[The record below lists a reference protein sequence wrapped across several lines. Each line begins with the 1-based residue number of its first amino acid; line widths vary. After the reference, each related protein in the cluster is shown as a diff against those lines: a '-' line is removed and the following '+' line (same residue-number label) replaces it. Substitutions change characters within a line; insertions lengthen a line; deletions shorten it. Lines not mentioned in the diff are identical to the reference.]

1 MARFR
6 IALSLLV
13 FVPLVALSQVAPTRT
28 WPELKEAVQ
37 DRVNRN
43 AYPLT
48 GYDKEEVREVLS
60 RINSLDRDEWAR
72 SWMQQG
78 DKHLA
83 DAKAGQSSGD
93 RAKAREAYIAA
104 WRYYGFGA
112 WPTQNSEGKREA
124 HRRATAAFRNYAALA
139 DPAIE
144 VLRVPFEGKEII
156 AYLQLPAGARPAP
169 VVMSVGGLDSYKE
182 YVVEQYGPGYLAA
195 GLGYLAIDMPGV
207 GEAPIKIDVGAE
219 RMFSRLLDALAARKD
234 VDPKRMGFMGVS
246 WGGHWATR
254 VGYTEKDRLRGS
266 VAWAGPVDIYF
277 SREWQS
283 KALGTREYLFDLF
296 AARAGV
302 YGVST
307 LDDFYAYGPRMSLK
321 NGDWLSKPSSP
332 MLLVNGEKDTQVP
345 IDDLY
350 LVLRNGTPKEAWVN
364 PQGGHIGR
372 GAGWSD
378 ARIFKEVVVPWL
390 AQRLSPTAA
399 KSGL

>member
-1 MARFR
+1 MRLL
-6 IALSLLV
+6 LSLLV
-13 FVPLVALSQVAPTRT
+13 FIPLFAAAQVGPTRT

-48 GYDKEEVREVLS
+48 GYDAGEVREVLS

-72 SWMQQG
+72 SWIEQG
-78 DKHLA
+78 DKHIA
-83 DAKAGQSSGD
+83 QAKAAGD
-93 RAKAREAYIAA
+93 RAKAREAYLNA

-112 WPTQNSEGKREA
+112 WPTQNSEGKRDA

-139 DPAIE
+139 EPAIE
-144 VLRVPFEGKEII
+144 VLRVPFEGKEIT
-156 AYLQLPAGARPAP
+156 AYLQLPPGARPAP
-169 VVMSVGGLDSYKE
+169 LVMSVGGLDSYKE

-195 GLGYLAIDMPGV
+195 GLAYLAIDMPGT

-234 VDPKRMGFMGVS
+234 VDAKRIGFMGVS
-246 WGGHWATR
+246 WGGHWAAR
-254 VGYTEKDRLRGS
+254 VAFAEKDRLRA
-266 VAWAGPVDIYF
+266 VVDWAGPTDIYF

-283 KALGTREYLFDLF
+283 KALQTREYLFDLF

-307 LDDFYAYGPRMSLK
+307 LEEFYAYGPRMSLK
-321 NGDWLSKPSSP
+321 NGDWLSKPSAAL
-332 MLLVNGEKDTQVP
+332 LLVNGEKDSQVP

-350 LVLRNGTPKEAWVN
+350 LLLRNGGPKEAWVN

-372 GAGWSD
+372 GPGWPD
-378 ARIFKEVVVPWL
+378 TRIFKEVVVPWL
-390 AQRLSPTAA
+390 AMKLNARAL
-399 KSGL
+399 

>member
-1 MARFR
+1 MTARVLALLFLF
-6 IALSLLV
+6 IAN
-13 FVPLVALSQVAPTRT
+13 VAWGQIAPTRS
-28 WPELKEAVQ
+28 WLELKEAVQ

-60 RINSLDRDEWAR
+60 RIKSLDRDEWAR
-72 SWMQQG
+72 SWIEQG
-78 DKHLA
+78 DRHLTQ
-83 DAKAGQSSGD
+83 AKSAQSSGD
-93 RAKAREAYIAA
+93 RAKAREAYISA

-124 HRRATAAFRNYAALA
+124 HRRATAAFRAYAALA
-139 DPAIE
+139 EPAIE
-144 VLRVPFEGKEII
+144 VLRVPFEGKEIS
-156 AYLQLPAGARPAP
+156 AYLQLPPGARPAP
-169 VVMSVGGLDSYKE
+169 LVMSVGGLDSYKE

-195 GLGYLAIDMPGV
+195 GLGYLAIDMPGT

-219 RMFSRLLDALAARKD
+219 RLFSRLLDTLTARKD
-234 VDPKRMGFMGVS
+234 VDAKRIGFMGVS
-246 WGGHWATR
+246 WGGHWAAR
-254 VGYTEKDRLRGS
+254 VAFTEKDRLRG
-266 VAWAGPVDIYF
+266 VVDWAGPADLYF

-302 YGVST
+302 YGVSS
-307 LDDFYAYGPRMSLK
+307 LEDFYAYGPRMSLK
-321 NGDWLSKPSSP
+321 NGDWLAKPSAP
-332 MLLVNGEKDTQVP
+332 MLLVNGEKDSQVP
-345 IDDLY
+345 IEDLY
-350 LVLRNGTPKEAWVN
+350 LLLRNGSPKEAWVN

-390 AQRLSPTAA
+390 ALKLNEKITY
-399 KSGL
+399 

>member
-1 MARFR
+1 MIPPRLL
-6 IALSLLV
+6 LSLLL
-13 FVPLVALSQVAPTRT
+13 FLFSLTAAAQIAPTRT
-28 WPELKEAVQ
+28 WPELRDAVQ

-48 GYDKEEVREVLS
+48 GYNKEEVREVLS

-78 DKHLA
+78 DRHM
-83 DAKAGQSSGD
+83 AK
-93 RAKAREAYIAA
+93 KEYLAA

-112 WPTQNSEGKREA
+112 WPTQNSEGKRESQ
-124 HRRATAAFRNYAALA
+124 RRATAAFRSYAALA
-139 DPAIE
+139 QPAIE
-144 VLRVPFEGKEII
+144 VLRVPFEGKEIT
-156 AYLQLPAGARPAP
+156 AYLQLPPNVRPAP

-182 YVVEQYGPGYLAA
+182 YVVEQYGPDYLAA
-195 GLGYLAIDMPGV
+195 GLGYLAIDMPGT
-207 GEAPIKIDVGAE
+207 GESPIKIDVGAE
-219 RMFSRLLDALAARKD
+219 RIFSRLLDVLVARKD
-234 VDPKRMGFMGVS
+234 VDPKRIGFMGVS

-254 VGYTEKDRLRGS
+254 VGYTEKDRLRGT
-266 VAWAGPVDIYF
+266 VAWAGPVDMYF
-277 SREWQS
+277 SKEWQA

-296 AARAGV
+296 AARSGV

-307 LDDFYAYGPRMSLK
+307 LDEFYAYGPRMSLK
-321 NGDWLSKPSSP
+321 NGDWLSKPSAP
-332 MLLVNGEKDTQVP
+332 MLLVNGEKDSQVP

-350 LVLRNGTPKEAWVN
+350 LVLRNGSPKEAWVN

-390 AQRLSPTAA
+390 STRLNA
-399 KSGL
+399 KGSD

>member
-1 MARFR
+1 MSPFR
-6 IALSLLV
+6 LVVWLLLFIPLAALAQL
-13 FVPLVALSQVAPTRT
+13 APTRT
-28 WPELKEAVQ
+28 WPELRDAVQ

-72 SWMQQG
+72 SWIQQG
-78 DKHLA
+78 DKHM
-83 DAKAGQSSGD
+83 AK
-93 RAKAREAYIAA
+93 KEYLAA

-112 WPTQNSEGKREA
+112 WPTQNSEGKRDA
-124 HRRATAAFRNYAALA
+124 HRRATAAFRAYAASA
-139 DPAIE
+139 EPAIE
-144 VLRVPFEGKEII
+144 VLRVPFEGKELI
-156 AYLQLPAGARPAP
+156 AYLQVPANARPAP

-182 YVVEQYGPGYLAA
+182 YVVEQYGPDYLAA
-195 GLGYLAIDMPGV
+195 GLGYLAIDMPGT
-207 GEAPIKIDVGAE
+207 GESPIKIDVGAE
-219 RMFSRLLDALAARKD
+219 RVFSRLLDTLAARKD
-234 VDPKRMGFMGVS
+234 VDPKRIGFMGVS

-254 VGYTEKDRLRGS
+254 VGYTEKDRLRGT

-277 SREWQS
+277 SKDWQA

-307 LDDFYAYGPRMSLK
+307 LDEFYAYGPRMSLK
-321 NGDWLSKPSSP
+321 NGDLLSKPSAP
-332 MLLVNGEKDTQVP
+332 MLLVNGEKDSQVP
-345 IDDLY
+345 IEDLY

-390 AQRLSPTAA
+390 AA
-399 KSGL
+399 KLNGGRTY